1 MDSGKNKINR
11 NMFDVQQKL
20 PTKMK
25 KKKWVMN
32 KKKHAF
38 FYFITLIMR
47 FNGIFSHTLGFVLPF
62 LYKWVF

>member
-1 MDSGKNKINR
+1 MDSGKNKISR

-32 KKKHAF
+32 KKNMPF
-38 FYFITLIMR
+38 FILLPWYLI
-47 FNGIFSHTLGFVLPF
+47 NGMFSHKWGFVLPF